1 MATKAEAG
9 SDQMRRKGAVI
20 DEIRSKLDAAD
31 AAVLTEYRGLT
42 VTELA
47 TLRASL
53 RPADT
58 EYKVFK
64 NTLARRAAQDTGL
77 AEIIPLLEGPV
88 AIAFVSGDAV
98 VAAKAL
104 RDFAR
109 INPKLVVKGGLLRD
123 RVLGPDE
130 MEALADIAPRDV
142 LLARLAG
149 GFQAPLVKAAGL
161 FQAFT
166 RNMAYGLKALLDQ
179 RIAAGEGLPEPE
191 LGDPQASQPETMGT
205 QASQPETVETQASEP
220 ETVETQASEPETVET
235 QASEP
240 ETVETQASEP
250 ETVETQAS
258 VPDAAEPEA
267 AEPEAAAPEPA
278 GTGAGDAEASEP
290 AAAETQSQPD
300 A

>member
-1 MATKAEAG
+1 MATKADAG

-77 AEIIPLLEGPV
+77 AEIVPLLEGPV

-98 VAAKAL
+98 MAAKAL

-109 INPKLVVKGGLLRD
+109 NNPNLIVKGGLLND
-123 RVLGPDE
+123 RVLSQAD
-130 MEALADIAPRDV
+130 MAALADVAPREV

-166 RNMAYGLKALLDQ
+166 RNMAYGLKALVEQ
-179 RIAAGEGLPEPE
+179 RIAAGEGLP
-191 LGDPQASQPETMGT
+191 
-205 QASQPETVETQASEP
+205 
-220 ETVETQASEPETVET
+220 
-235 QASEP
+235 
-240 ETVETQASEP
+240 
-250 ETVETQAS
+250 
-258 VPDAAEPEA
+258 AAEPDLPEPEVVEPEASAPEAAEAAEAAAADAPEAAEPAA
-267 AEPEAAAPEPA
+267 AEPEAAAPEAATPDA
-278 GTGAGDAEASEP
+278 DTESETPAEA
-290 AAAETQSQPD
+290 
-300 A
+300 